1 VTPRFENSIGPYGT
15 NQIRSSRRSK
25 SKHMPSYYSEVLAI
39 REGNF
44 IQLLIRMTL
53 KNLTPSCVFYG
64 DLFPNKE
71 HYTESVARDITL
83 LIEAR
88 QKFAYGALKEYL
100 FDKNCIGFVRKGDTK
115 HPGCVVILS
124 NREEG

>member
-1 VTPRFENSIGPYGT
+1 
-15 NQIRSSRRSK
+15 
-25 SKHMPSYYSEVLAI
+25 MPSYYSEVLAI